1 MTLLH
6 KYQEGTSYRR
16 DVAPRKDPEWR
27 RSVPAYKSYTE
38 AAGAET
44 VALERP
50 RRLPKADF
58 WEVLRS
64 RRSRRTFSAEP
75 ISQETLFLLLWAA
88 QGITA
93 SGRPAFRTAP
103 SAGALYPVE
112 TYVCAARVEGVA
124 PGVYH
129 WELPEE
135 RLAAVR
141 RPPESRRPLPT
152 GGDRVAAREDVAE
165 VAARACLDQDM
176 VAQAPVTFIWTAV
189 WGRSAQKY
197 GDRALRYAYL
207 DAGHLAENLH
217 LAATALGLGACMV
230 GAFLD
235 DEMNDLVGVDGR
247 AEAVIYAACTGV
259 PVAPATK
266 R

>member
-6 KYQEGTSYRR
+6 EYQDGTSYRR
-16 DVAPRKDPEWR
+16 GRMPEKAPEWR
-27 RSVPAYKSYTE
+27 RVAPVKSYAE
-38 AAGAET
+38 AGAET
-44 VALERP
+44 VNLARP
-50 RRLPKADF
+50 KRLPKADL
-58 WEVLRS
+58 WDLLRK
-64 RRSRRTFSAEP
+64 RRSRREYADRP
-75 ISQETLFLLLWAA
+75 MPQESLFLLLWAA

-93 SGRPAFRTAP
+93 GGPWTFRTAP

-112 TYVCAARVEGVA
+112 TYVAAARVEGLA

-129 WELPEE
+129 WELPDE
-135 RLAAVR
+135 RLAAV
-141 RPPESRRPLPT
+141 
-152 GGDRVAAREDVAE
+152 ARGEDVAG
-165 VAARACLDQDM
+165 AACRACLDQEM
-176 VAQAPVTFIWTAV
+176 VAAAPVTFVWTAV

-217 LAATALGLGACMV
+217 LAAEALGLGACMI

-235 DEMNDLVGVDGR
+235 DEMNALVGADGL
-247 AEAVIYAACTGV
+247 EESVIYAACVGE
-259 PVAPATK
+259 

>member
-6 KYQEGTSYRR
+6 EYQEGTSYRR
-16 DVAPRKDPEWR
+16 DVTPRKDPEWR
-27 RSVPAYKSYTE
+27 RSVPPYKSYTE
-38 AAGAET
+38 AGAET

-93 SGRPAFRTAP
+93 GGRPAFRTAP

-135 RLAAVR
+135 RLA
-141 RPPESRRPLPT
+141 L
-152 GGDRVAAREDVAE
+152 VAAREDVAE
-165 VAARACLDQDM
+165 VAAQACLDQDM
-176 VAQAPVTFIWTAV
+176 VAHAPVTFVWTAV

-247 AEAVIYAACTGV
+247 AESVIYAACAGV